1 MAEILAYIL
10 IEVQAGRT
18 DNVQKHLKDRAE
30 IIHSH
35 VVTGPYDIIALAKVE
50 RFDDLP
56 RFVLEHVQKCEG
68 VLRST
73 TCVAVDTN

>member
-1 MAEILAYIL
+1 MEEILAYIL

-18 DNVQKHLKDRAE
+18 AAVQKRLKASKE
-30 IIHSH
+30 VVQSH
-35 VVTGPYDIIALAKVE
+35 VVTGPYDIIVLAQFE

-56 RFVLEHVQKCEG
+56 RFVLEQVQKCEG

-73 TCVAVDTN
+73 TCVAVNAT

>member
-1 MAEILAYIL
+1 MGEILAYIL

-18 DNVQKHLKDRAE
+18 ASVQKRLKECKE
-30 IIHSH
+30 IVESH
-35 VVTGPYDIIALAKVE
+35 VVTGPYDIIAQARVE

-56 RFVLEHVQKCEG
+56 RFILEKVQTCEG

-73 TCVAVDTN
+73 TCVAVNMT

>member
-1 MAEILAYIL
+1 MGEVWAYIL

-18 DNVQKHLKDRAE
+18 GSVQQRLKARKE
-30 IIHSH
+30 IVQSH
-35 VVTGPYDIIALAKVE
+35 VVTGPYDIIALARVE

-56 RFVLEHVQKCEG
+56 RFILEHVQTCEG

-73 TCVAVDTN
+73 TCVAVNTG